1 MAFNE
6 DASCQK
12 RWIKGMPSFFRS
24 AFGVFPKRL
33 PCPAARRSIAS
44 FVCFAFMIA
53 EFGMTIS
60 NDSTIA
66 LSNSTELI
74 SMNST
79 DYIVLKTALAWLHEG
94 KRMAIAT
101 VVQTWGSSPRPVGSW
116 LAIREDGQVVGSVS
130 GGCVEDD
137 LIRRVQTEILTRN
150 TPELVVYGVSK
161 EEAARFGLP
170 CGGTLRLL
178 VEPRPE
184 QDILDSILE
193 KIESHQ
199 IILRRVN
206 LGSGKSTLHLGTR
219 EDGFSLSE
227 SEMQT
232 SYGPR
237 WRMFVIGAGQLSLYV
252 ANFALAADFDVVVID
267 PREEYTE
274 GLSQEGIQF
283 IKGMPD
289 DVMQELGIDSHTAIV
304 ALTHDPKIDDLALID
319 ALQSKAFYIGTL
331 GSYTNTI
338 KRKERLREINLS
350 TEQLDRLH
358 GPVGLSIGALTPP
371 EIAVSV
377 MAEVIAVKYGKQT

>member
-1 MAFNE
+1 
-6 DASCQK
+6 
-12 RWIKGMPSFFRS
+12 
-24 AFGVFPKRL
+24 
-33 PCPAARRSIAS
+33 
-44 FVCFAFMIA
+44 
-53 EFGMTIS
+53 
-60 NDSTIA
+60 
-66 LSNSTELI
+66 
-74 SMNST
+74 MNST
-79 DYIVLKTALAWLHEG
+79 DYIVLKTALSWLREG
-94 KRMAIAT
+94 KRIAIAT

-150 TPELVVYGVSK
+150 TPELVIYGVSK

-178 VEPRPE
+178 VEPSPE
-184 QDILDSILE
+184 QAVLEEIL
-193 KIESHQ
+193 KGIESHQ
-199 IILRRVN
+199 IILRRVD
-206 LGSGKSTLHLGTR
+206 LGSGKSTLYPGSR
-219 EDGFSLSE
+219 EDGFSFGDA
-227 SEMQT
+227 EMQT

-252 ANFALAADFDVVVID
+252 ANFALASDFDVIVID

-274 GLSQEGIQF
+274 GLHQDGIQF

-319 ALQSKAFYIGTL
+319 ALQSNAFYVGAL
-331 GSYTNTI
+331 GSYTNTL
-338 KRKERLREINLS
+338 KRKERLREFNVS

-358 GPVGLSIGALTPP
+358 GPVGLEIGALTPP

-377 MAEVIAVKYGKQT
+377 MAEVIAVKHGKRA

>member
-1 MAFNE
+1 
-6 DASCQK
+6 
-12 RWIKGMPSFFRS
+12 
-24 AFGVFPKRL
+24 
-33 PCPAARRSIAS
+33 
-44 FVCFAFMIA
+44 
-53 EFGMTIS
+53 
-60 NDSTIA
+60 
-66 LSNSTELI
+66 
-74 SMNST
+74 MNST
-79 DYIVLKTALAWLHEG
+79 DYIVLKTALSWLREG
-94 KRMAIAT
+94 KRIAIAT
-101 VVQTWGSSPRPVGSW
+101 VVQTWGSSPRPIGSW

-150 TPELVVYGVSK
+150 TPELVIYGVSK

-178 VEPRPE
+178 VEPSPE
-184 QDILDSILE
+184 QAVLEGIL
-193 KIESHQ
+193 KGIESHQ
-199 IILRRVN
+199 IILRRVD
-206 LGSGKSTLHLGTR
+206 LGSGKSTLYPGSR
-219 EDGFSLSE
+219 EDGFSFGE

-252 ANFALAADFDVVVID
+252 ANFALASDFDVIVID

-274 GLSQEGIQF
+274 GLHQDGIQF

-319 ALQSKAFYIGTL
+319 ALQSNAFYVGAL
-331 GSYTNTI
+331 GSYTNTL
-338 KRKERLREINLS
+338 KRKERLREFNVS

-358 GPVGLSIGALTPP
+358 GPVGLEIGALTPP

-377 MAEVIAVKYGKQT
+377 MAEVIAVKHGKQV

>member
-1 MAFNE
+1 
-6 DASCQK
+6 
-12 RWIKGMPSFFRS
+12 
-24 AFGVFPKRL
+24 
-33 PCPAARRSIAS
+33 
-44 FVCFAFMIA
+44 
-53 EFGMTIS
+53 
-60 NDSTIA
+60 
-66 LSNSTELI
+66 
-74 SMNST
+74 MNST
-79 DYIVLKTALAWLHEG
+79 DYIVLKTALAWLREG
-94 KRMAIAT
+94 KRIAIAT

-150 TPELVVYGVSK
+150 TPELVIYGVSK

-178 VEPRPE
+178 VEPSPE
-184 QDILDSILE
+184 QAVLEEIL
-193 KIESHQ
+193 KGIESHQ
-199 IILRRVN
+199 IILRRVD
-206 LGSGKSTLHLGTR
+206 LHSGKSMLHPGSR
-219 EDGFSLSE
+219 EDGFSFGD

-252 ANFALAADFDVVVID
+252 ANFALASDFDVIVID

-274 GLSQEGIQF
+274 GLHQDGIQF

-319 ALQSKAFYIGTL
+319 ALQSNAFYVGAL
-331 GSYTNTI
+331 GSYTNTL
-338 KRKERLREINLS
+338 KRKERLREFNVS

-358 GPVGLSIGALTPP
+358 GPVGLEIGALTPP

-377 MAEVIAVKYGKQT
+377 MAEVIAVKHGKRA